1 MNLILNNQEK
11 LNKNSFL
18 YSVNTGNKHYFQRTV
33 PTLHVFIKGHSNAS
47 IKYSRI
53 YCLALQASGTDRHN
67 LK

>member
-11 LNKNSFL
+11 LHKNLSL
-18 YSVNTGNKHYFQRTV
+18 YSVNTGNKHQFHKRV
-33 PTLHVFIKGHSNAS
+33 PTFHVFRKGHYNAS

-53 YCLALQASGTDRHN
+53 YCLASQVSGTDRHN